1 MGSLKPPLPQQKQPK
16 KNPRLQNKKKAV
28 QTPRQRPPSPGLMD
42 LEGLD
47 TSPGQL
53 QATNIVHRGTM
64 GSFQRAKPHNK
75 NSYGKKI
82 PAIKTPEKSLSQV
95 LTESKKSK
103 LCPLCKSPSS
113 ESKNKNVKKLTP
125 KKSFTKSTSTKDIEN
140 VVAIRTSINLFGIVI
155 PIPMFLYMLLRV
167 LERLYQMFVTW
178 LKHGPF
184 HNVNFPYN
192 LKISAMKVLRDVR
205 ARFHFNPMYSWNVAL
220 MNSLN

>member
-1 MGSLKPPLPQQKQPK
+1 MGSLKPPLPQQHQPK
-16 KNPRLQNKKKAV
+16 KNPRLQKPRKAV
-28 QTPRQRPPSPGLMD
+28 GNPRQRPPSPGLMD

-64 GSFQRAKPHNK
+64 GSFQRVKPQNK
-75 NSYGKKI
+75 NLYGKKI
-82 PAIKTPEKSLSQV
+82 PAIKTPEKIEALG
-95 LTESKKSK
+95 ESRNTKT
-103 LCPLCKSPSS
+103 CPLCKSPSS
-113 ESKNKNVKKLTP
+113 ESVNKNVKKLTA
-125 KKSFTKSTSTKDIEN
+125 KKSFTKSTSTRDIEN

-155 PIPMFLYMLLRV
+155 PIPLFVYMLLRM

-184 HNVNFPYN
+184 HNLNFPHN

-205 ARFHFNPMYSWNVAL
+205 ARFHFNPMYS
-220 MNSLN
+220 